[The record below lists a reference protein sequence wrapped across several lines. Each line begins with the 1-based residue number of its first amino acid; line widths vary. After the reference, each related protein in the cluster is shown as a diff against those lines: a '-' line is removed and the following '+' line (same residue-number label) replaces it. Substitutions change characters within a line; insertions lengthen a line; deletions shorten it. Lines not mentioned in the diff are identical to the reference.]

1 MAEEPALYAKQK
13 GSRFYI
19 LSLQRMGAK
28 QRYVKDAA
36 TKKWYLAI
44 LYNALTPKCQTQTK

>member
-36 TKKWYLAI
+36 TKKWYLSI